1 MYIKCLLFRAGR
13 QIVEC
18 NHFMLRENAT
28 KSFTPQICTEAEIN
42 KNPQMCFANVVY
54 IVNVSLQVQM
64 WFSLQMQMW
73 SSLKVFHCKYFIT
86 KCFIASVS
94 LQMFHCKCFFIAS
107 VFHCK
112 CFFIASVFHCKCF
125 SLQVFFIASNK
136 AT

>member
-1 MYIKCLLFRAGR
+1 MLIIPGRETNRRMKSFHAQGKC
-13 QIVEC
+13 
-18 NHFMLRENAT
+18 NK

-54 IVNVSLQVQM
+54 IVNVSQQVQM

-86 KCFIASVS
+86 KCFTASVS
-94 LQMFHCKCFFIAS
+94 LQMFHCKCL
-107 VFHCK
+107 
-112 CFFIASVFHCKCF
+112 FIASVFHCKCF
-125 SLQVFFIASNK
+125 SLQVLFLCK